1 MIEIRFNLSDQE
13 VEKLSIIKNW
23 LKESK
28 NSRTF
33 RFLLNEKYLSIKSF
47 TIKKE
52 KKNEAQ

>member
-1 MIEIRFNLSDQE
+1 MVEIRFNLSDQE

-33 RFLLNEKYLSIKSF
+33 RFLLNEKYLSIKHRE
-47 TIKKE
+47 IQE
-52 KKNEAQ
+52 K